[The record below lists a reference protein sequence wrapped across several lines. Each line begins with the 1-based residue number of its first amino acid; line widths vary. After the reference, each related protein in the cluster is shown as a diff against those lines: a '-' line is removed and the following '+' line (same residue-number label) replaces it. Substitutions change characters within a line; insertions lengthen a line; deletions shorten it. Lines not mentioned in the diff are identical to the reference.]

1 MKINVVLVQLDIA
14 LGDKTANMERIR
26 RMTANY
32 VKRQIILLPE
42 LWNTGYELTR
52 AHELAEDLTGASVK
66 FMIEL
71 AKEKS
76 AFVGGSILR
85 TCGSQVMNTFIL
97 ASGEGVVATYDKVH
111 LFKRMQEDVY
121 LAPGQTFTT
130 ANLGFTQAGLAICY
144 DLRFPEMFR
153 HLIDQQARMILVVAE
168 WPSARHEHWRTLAR
182 ARAIENQCFVLAC
195 NCVGG
200 ESHNVFGGGSL
211 AIDPWGVI
219 LVEGGN
225 DEDALSTELN
235 LEHIN
240 VARTRFPV
248 LPDRRR
254 DLY

>member
-1 MKINVVLVQLDIA
+1 
-14 LGDKTANMERIR
+14 
-26 RMTANY
+26 
-32 VKRQIILLPE
+32 
-42 LWNTGYELTR
+42 
-52 AHELAEDLTGASVK
+52 
-66 FMIEL
+66 
-71 AKEKS
+71 
-76 AFVGGSILR
+76 
-85 TCGSQVMNTFIL
+85 VMNTFIL